1 MHNKNIKC
9 LVSKSLQFQVFG
21 YLFCEHIVEY
31 GNFKIATF
39 MTTSG
44 YGRRHLVQ
52 NVYLCSPLSSEYLS
66 PDNIKCL

>member
-1 MHNKNIKC
+1 MKC
-9 LVSKSLQFQVFG
+9 LVSNRLQFQVFG

-31 GNFKIATF
+31 GNFEIATF

-44 YGRRHLVQ
+44 YGGCHLVR
-52 NVYLCSPLSSEYLS
+52 NVCLCSPLSSEYLS